1 MIRSAI
7 ETDVPR
13 IVDMG
18 LTFMRLYYAG
28 KLTENREQLEA
39 TVRGLLTNE
48 RARILVSEN
57 GHGVDGMI
65 SFVVS
70 PHPFSGEVSALE
82 LVWWVE
88 PEARGTIGLKLL
100 REAAQV
106 ASQMGAT
113 KIVMISP
120 TAAVDQLYKRL
131 GYEEVEKVFQR
142 RL

>member
-48 RARILVSEN
+48 KARILVSEN

-65 SFVVS
+65 SFVIS

>member
-28 KLTENREQLEA
+28 KLTENREQLET

-48 RARILVSEN
+48 KARILVSEN